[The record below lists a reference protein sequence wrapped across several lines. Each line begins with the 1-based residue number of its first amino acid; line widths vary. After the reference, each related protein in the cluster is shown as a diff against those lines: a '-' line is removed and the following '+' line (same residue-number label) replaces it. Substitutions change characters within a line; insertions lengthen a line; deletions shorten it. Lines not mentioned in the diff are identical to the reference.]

1 MTQVLT
7 GASIGPVIVTV
18 EGLALNS
25 VNCKVATTGLSL
37 TLTAVLPTAVAPCR
51 VGWLPTPCNFGG
63 RGRVV
68 TFLSQVIN
76 GLSNAATFS
85 YGYYRSGILN
95 YLH

>member
-7 GASIGPVIVTV
+7 GAPIGPVIVTV
-18 EGLALNS
+18 GGLALNS

-63 RGRVV
+63 RVV
-68 TFLSQVIN
+68 TFFSQVIN

-85 YGYYRSGILN
+85 YGYRRSGVPN
-95 YLH
+95 CLHR